1 MFKRV
6 SVLAES
12 IGIQL
17 PERLCKYLTL
27 SIIVYCV
34 STHMN
39 IILFVGKRANYDVT
53 MHIEIPHVRL
63 GIISKML
70 ELFHL
75 PTLMHNSLFINNM
88 YVTLLSSTCF
98 EH

>member
-1 MFKRV
+1 VFKRV

-27 SIIVYCV
+27 SIIIYCV
-34 STHMN
+34 STHKN
-39 IILFVGKRANYDVT
+39 IILFLGKRADYDAT
-53 MHIEIPHVRL
+53 MHIEIPHVSL

-70 ELFHL
+70 
-75 PTLMHNSLFINNM
+75 
-88 YVTLLSSTCF
+88 LLNEQGRCTDKMVI
-98 EH
+98 